1 MLWGSFGLV
10 HIISLLIS
18 AGIIVGLY
26 FALRKAGDK
35 AQTIVLGILSFAG
48 ISAVIYNLVRWNSP
62 LEYLPFHLCSLN
74 ALVLPFA
81 VFTKNKVLN
90 NLLLLWALG
99 AVLALVINTAQANY
113 EVFSWTFFFYYFPH
127 TLELG
132 IPILMFLL
140 KRTEKDLKCILWT
153 VLITLGALVA
163 IHFIN
168 LGINRYCIAKN
179 ILDWKGDVVQVNYMY
194 TLRPENPLLQLFY
207 NIIPHEFWYMMM
219 CIPVAL
225 VYLSFVYL
233 PEIIKAVKALKARKA
248 TAGVA
253 EKSVESK
260 TENGAPSS
268 ETATEIAASASEANT
283 ETENAQAKNADN
295 AKNENA
301 QAA

>member
-1 MLWGSFGLV
+1 M
-10 HIISLLIS
+10 
-18 AGIIVGLY
+18 AM
-26 FALRKAGDK
+26 
-35 AQTIVLGILSFAG
+35 
-48 ISAVIYNLVRWNSP
+48 IYNLVRWNSP

-99 AVLALVINTAQANY
+99 AVLALVVNTAQADY
-113 EVFSWTFFFYYFPH
+113 EIFSWTFFFYYFPH
-127 TLELG
+127 TLEVG
-132 IPILMFLL
+132 VPILMFVL

-153 VLITLGALVA
+153 VLITLGALVV

-168 LGINRYCIAKN
+168 LGINRYCVAQN
-179 ILDWKGDVVQVNYMY
+179 ILDWKGDIVQVNYMY

-233 PEIIKAVKALKARKA
+233 PEIIKAVKGLKARKA
-248 TAGVA
+248 TAVATEKVA
-253 EKSVESK
+253 ESK
-260 TENGAPSS
+260 IENSDSPS
-268 ETATEIAASASEANT
+268 ETKAEIAVSAS
-283 ETENAQAKNADN
+283 KISADN
-295 AKNENA
+295 AKDEDTQVA
-301 QAA
+301 

>member
-10 HIISLLIS
+10 HIISLLVS
-18 AGIIVGLY
+18 AGIVVGLY

-35 AQTIVLGILSFAG
+35 AQTIVLGILSFSG
-48 ISAVIYNLVRWNSP
+48 IMAMIYNLVRWNSP

-99 AVLALVINTAQANY
+99 AVLALVVNTAQADY
-113 EVFSWTFFFYYFPH
+113 EIFSWTFFFYYFPH
-127 TLELG
+127 TLEVG
-132 IPILMFLL
+132 VPILMFVL

-153 VLITLGALVA
+153 VLITLGALVV

-168 LGINRYCIAKN
+168 LGINRYCVAQN
-179 ILDWKGDVVQVNYMY
+179 ILDWKGDIVQVNYMY

-233 PEIIKAVKALKARKA
+233 PEIIKAVKGLKARKA
-248 TAGVA
+248 TAVA
-253 EKSVESK
+253 TEKVAESK
-260 TENGAPSS
+260 TGNSDSPS
-268 ETATEIAASASEANT
+268 ETKAEIAVSAS
-283 ETENAQAKNADN
+283 KISADN
-295 AKNENA
+295 AKDEDT

>member
-10 HIISLLIS
+10 HIISLLVS
-18 AGIIVGLY
+18 AGIVVGLY

-35 AQTIVLGILSFAG
+35 AQTIVLGILSFSG
-48 ISAVIYNLVRWNSP
+48 IMAMIYNLVRWNSP

-99 AVLALVINTAQANY
+99 AVLALVVNTAQADY
-113 EVFSWTFFFYYFPH
+113 EIFSWTFFFYYFPH
-127 TLELG
+127 TLEVG
-132 IPILMFLL
+132 VPILMFVL

-168 LGINRYCIAKN
+168 LGINRYCVAQN
-179 ILDWKGDVVQVNYMY
+179 ILDWKGDIVQVNYMY

-233 PEIIKAVKALKARKA
+233 PEIIKAVKGLKARKA
-248 TAGVA
+248 TAVATEKVA
-253 EKSVESK
+253 ESK
-260 TENGAPSS
+260 MENSDSPS
-268 ETATEIAASASEANT
+268 ETKAEIAVSAS
-283 ETENAQAKNADN
+283 KISADN
-295 AKNENA
+295 AKDEDT